1 MWHFPQ
7 SRNVVTAMPLQLIPG
22 ARLVVATHNAGKVPE
37 IAALLD
43 GRFALVS
50 AGELGLPEPEETE
63 ATFIGNAVLKARA
76 AATASRLIAIADD
89 SGLSVRAL
97 GGAPGV
103 VSARWAETASGRDF
117 GAAMA
122 RVQAE
127 LGGAADRSAW
137 FTSALAVAWPDGPVV
152 AVQGEVHG
160 HVSFPPRGE
169 RGFGY
174 DPIFTPE
181 GGELTFGEMEPA
193 AKDAISH
200 RAVAFAKLKA
210 ALL

>member
-1 MWHFPQ
+1 
-7 SRNVVTAMPLQLIPG
+7 MPLQLTPG
-22 ARLVVATHNAGKVPE
+22 ARLVLATHNAGKVPE

-43 GRFALVS
+43 GRFELVS
-50 AGELGLPEPEETE
+50 AGELGLPVPEETE
-63 ATFIGNAVLKARA
+63 ATFVGNAVLKARA
-76 AATASRLIAIADD
+76 AARASGLIAIADD

-97 GGAPGV
+97 NGAPGV
-103 VSARWAETASGRDF
+103 VSADWAETPSGRDF

-122 RVQAE
+122 RVERE
-127 LGGAADRSAW
+127 LGDATDRAAW

-160 HVSFPPRGE
+160 TVNFPPRGE

-174 DPIFTPE
+174 DPIFTPD
-181 GGELTFGEMEPA
+181 GGTLTFGEMGPA

-200 RAVAFAKLKA
+200 RAVAFEKLKA